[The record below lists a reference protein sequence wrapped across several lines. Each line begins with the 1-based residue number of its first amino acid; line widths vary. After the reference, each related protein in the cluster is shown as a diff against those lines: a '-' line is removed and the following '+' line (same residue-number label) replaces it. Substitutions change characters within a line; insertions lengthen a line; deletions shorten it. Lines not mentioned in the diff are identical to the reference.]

1 LGASILKI
9 MNAILPGL
17 LTGLSLIVAIG
28 AQNAFVLTQGL
39 LRKHVLIIVLMCAL
53 SDATLIA
60 LGVFGLGSLIT
71 ALPWLLEA
79 IRWVGVAFLVW
90 YGSTSLRRFIKSES
104 LQAAQLSPAS
114 LKQTVLTTLAL
125 TFLNPHVYLDTV
137 IFVGGIAN
145 QFGEQKWF
153 FALGAMTSSFIWFF
167 SLGFGAKRASVLVSK
182 PAFWKILDIFIAAV
196 MYSLAITLAV
206 AKLN

>member
-1 LGASILKI
+1 
-9 MNAILPGL
+9 MNLILPGF

-28 AQNAFVLTQGL
+28 AQNAFVLRQGL
-39 LRKHVLIIVLMCAL
+39 LRKHVLVMVLICAIC
-53 SDATLIA
+53 DATLIA
-60 LGVFGLGSLIT
+60 LGVLGLGALIS
-71 ALPWLLEA
+71 ALPWLLEV

-90 YGSTSLRRFIKSES
+90 YGSTSLRRFMKNES
-104 LQAAQLSPAS
+104 LKAAESGS
-114 LKQTVLTTLAL
+114 GNLKQTVLTTLAL

-137 IFVGGIAN
+137 IFIGGIAN
-145 QFGEQKWF
+145 QFGDQKWF
-153 FALGAMTSSFIWFF
+153 FAIGAVTASFIWFF
-167 SLGFGAKRASVLVSK
+167 SLGFGASKASVLVSK